1 MKRDLD
7 MVDDTFELFEGGG
20 DFAESFSLFDDTKT
34 EPTGTTATT
43 ETTETTTKKEKKKID
58 SEKLNQTLTSLG
70 GAVASGVTLYKAYE
84 NPQVAQMRA
93 SKKQQQLELREVCG
107 RKPLLKKKQPEYNKC
122 VENYNKGKAGG
133 GAPTSAGGGEGTP
146 SASPQGMSTTTK
158 VLIGVGVLVV
168 GFFVYKKFFKAKA
181 TA

>member
-34 EPTGTTATT
+34 EPTATT
-43 ETTETTTKKEKKKID
+43 ETTEKTTTKEKKKID
-58 SEKLNQTLTSLG
+58 SEKLTQALTSVG

-122 VENYNKGKAGG
+122 VENYNTGKAGV
-133 GAPTSAGGGEGTP
+133 GAPTSGGTGGGTP
-146 SASPQGMSTTTK
+146 PPTPQGMSTTTK